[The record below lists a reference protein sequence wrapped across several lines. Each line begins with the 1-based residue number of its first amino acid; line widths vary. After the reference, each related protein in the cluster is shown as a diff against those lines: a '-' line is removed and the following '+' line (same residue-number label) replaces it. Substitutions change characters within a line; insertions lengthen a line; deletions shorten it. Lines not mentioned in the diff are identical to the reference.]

1 MFLKADL
8 SEFTIA
14 SKGRDLDIPG
24 CQITLAMYR
33 PIKIADL
40 ELSEPIPEFNGLSEY
55 AFLQLLLRWHSQ
67 PFGSIRV
74 PVRGDRCVIADIV
87 AKVMEDQSDGLIY
100 KILHLAVENLVPG
113 DHWNVKHLL
122 TLLPSVPLVPPPTV
136 SVAVCTRDRTEDLAL
151 CLTALG
157 ELDHAPLEI
166 LVIDNAPGT
175 NATRDLVE
183 TSFPEVRYILEPR
196 PGLDHARNRAITE
209 ARGEILAYT
218 DDDVIVDARWTG
230 SIVTLFGSDSD
241 IMAVTGL
248 VVPYELETEPQQLF
262 EQYGGFGRGFVRK
275 WYRADEAGRRHLARQ
290 HAGSGKYGTGANMAY
305 RRAVF
310 PEIGVFDPALDVG
323 TVTNGGGDLDMFFR
337 VLKYGHTLV
346 YEPAA
351 IVRHRHRRDYAHLRA
366 QITNNGIGFFSHLVR
381 NSLEFP
387 EERKGLAWLGL
398 WWFWEWNFRRGLKSL
413 FKPGDIPRE
422 LIFAELRGS
431 FTGLFR
437 YGNARA
443 NAKVWSA
450 EYEAGVKLIEC
461 MPNRKLPVKEPDHGV
476 AVRRV
481 EVTDPAGPIDDVT
494 NYFATRVYV
503 TRHGKAVG
511 VVNIINRYRAISA
524 VRAADEI
531 VQALGL
537 ELLRPVGAEGFVA
550 TWVEAMTEIKQ
561 CIDGRES
568 GGKEQSPVRF
578 SASIV
583 VATFDRPDSLRECLG
598 SLCRQQTSRSFE
610 IVVVD
615 NRPQSGKTP
624 PVVAEFPGVRLVSEP
639 RGGLSYARN
648 TGFAASTGDIFVC
661 TDDDV
666 IAPQD
671 WLENLLAPFS
681 RNDVMLVTGNVLPA
695 ELESPSQVEFE
706 NYGGLGKGFQRRE
719 FNRKWFDS
727 FRRKAVPTWTIG
739 ATANAAVRAT
749 ILQDPAVGLLDEVL
763 GAGTPAG
770 CSEDTYLFYKTL
782 KAGHTIIYEP
792 TAFVWHK
799 HRANEQALHKQI
811 YSYSTGHAA
820 YNLTTF
826 LRDQDGRGLVRIWV
840 EIPSYQIKQLLR
852 WLRGSRERS
861 LRTILLEIRGNAFGP
876 ISLWKSRRRVK
887 RLGAGPPHLPA
898 EPQLTHQPASA
909 GSPEGSADEDERL
922 TRRVE
927 AMRTLTVSNQ
937 NLKVA
942 NDHQH

>member
-1 MFLKADL
+1 
-8 SEFTIA
+8 
-14 SKGRDLDIPG
+14 
-24 CQITLAMYR
+24 MYR

-40 ELSEPIPEFNGLSEY
+40 ELSEPIPEFNGLGDY
-55 AFLQLLLRWHSQ
+55 ALLQLLLRWHSQ
-67 PFGSIRV
+67 PFGSITV
-74 PVRGDRCVIADIV
+74 PVRGDRCLISDIV
-87 AKVMEDQSDGLIY
+87 AKVLEDHSGGLLY
-100 KILHLAVENLVPG
+100 QILHLAVQNSVLG
-113 DHWNVKHLL
+113 GHWNVKHLL
-122 TLLPSVPLVPPPTV
+122 TLFPLVPRVPPPTV

-157 ELDHAPLEI
+157 KLDHSPLEI
-166 LVIDNAPGT
+166 LVIDNAPKT

-183 TSFPEVRYILEPR
+183 TSFPEARYILEPR
-196 PGLDHARNRAITE
+196 PGLDHARNRAIAE

-230 SIVTLFGSDSD
+230 SIATIFGSDSD

-262 EQYGGFGRGFVRK
+262 EKYGGFGRGFVRK
-275 WYRADEAGRRHLARQ
+275 WYRADEAERRHLARQ
-290 HAGSGKYGTGANMAY
+290 HAGSGKFGTGANMAY

-337 VLKYGHTLV
+337 VLKHGHTLV

-351 IVRHRHRRDYAHLRA
+351 IVRHRHRRDYAHLHT

-381 NSLEFP
+381 NALEFP
-387 EERKGLAWLGL
+387 EERKGLAGLGL
-398 WWFWEWNFRRGLKSL
+398 WWFCEWNLRRGLKSL

-422 LIFAELRGS
+422 LVFAELRGS

-437 YGNARA
+437 YGKARA
-443 NAKVWSA
+443 NAKASPVQYGPGFDMA
-450 EYEAGVKLIEC
+450 ECFPDRNSSVKS
-461 MPNRKLPVKEPDHGV
+461 PDHGV

-494 NYFATRVYV
+494 DYFATRVYV
-503 TRHGKAVG
+503 TRHGRAVG
-511 VVNIINRYRAISA
+511 VVNITNRYRAISA
-524 VRAADEI
+524 VRVADEI
-531 VQALGL
+531 VQAIGL
-537 ELLRPVGAEGFVA
+537 ELLRPVGAENFVA

-561 CIDGRES
+561 SIGGCEGR
-568 GGKEQSPVRF
+568 GPEQFPVRL

-583 VATFDRPDSLRECLG
+583 VATFDRPDSLRECLS
-598 SLCRQQTSRSFE
+598 SLCRQQTSSSFE
-610 IVVVD
+610 VVVVD

-624 PVVAEFPGVRLVSEP
+624 PVVAEFPGVRLVSEQ

-648 TGFAASTGDIFVC
+648 TGFAASTGDVFVC

-666 IAPQD
+666 IAPPD

-719 FNRKWFDS
+719 FNRKWFNS

-739 ATANAAVRAT
+739 ATANAAVRAAM
-749 ILQDPAVGLLDEVL
+749 LRDPAVGLLDEGL

-799 HRANEQALHKQI
+799 HRANDQALHKQI

-826 LRDQDGRGLVRIWV
+826 LRDHDGRGLVRICV
-840 EIPSYQIKQLLR
+840 EIPTYQIKQLLR
-852 WLRGSRERS
+852 WLRGSRSRS

-887 RLGAGPPHLPA
+887 RLGASPPHLPA
-898 EPQLTHQPASA
+898 QPRLTPQPACA
-909 GSPEGSADEDERL
+909 GGPETSADEAERL

-927 AMRTLTVSNQ
+927 AMKTPTVSNKELEASQ
-937 NLKVA
+937 
-942 NDHQH
+942 

>member
-1 MFLKADL
+1 
-8 SEFTIA
+8 
-14 SKGRDLDIPG
+14 
-24 CQITLAMYR
+24 
-33 PIKIADL
+33 
-40 ELSEPIPEFNGLSEY
+40 
-55 AFLQLLLRWHSQ
+55 
-67 PFGSIRV
+67 
-74 PVRGDRCVIADIV
+74 
-87 AKVMEDQSDGLIY
+87 MEDQSDRLLY
-100 KILHLAVENLVPG
+100 QMLHLAVENLVPA

-122 TLLPSVPLVPPPTV
+122 TLLPPVPEVPPPTV

-157 ELDHAPLEI
+157 KLDHAPLEI
-166 LVIDNAPGT
+166 LVIDNAPRT

-196 PGLDHARNRAITE
+196 PGLDHARNRAIAE
-209 ARGEILAYT
+209 ARGEVLAYT
-218 DDDVIVDARWTG
+218 DDDVIVDARWTW

-241 IMAVTGL
+241 IMAITGL

-275 WYRADEAGRRHLARQ
+275 WYRADKAERRHLARQ

-351 IVRHRHRRDYAHLRA
+351 IVRHRHRRDYAHLRT

-387 EERKGLAWLGL
+387 EERKGLAGLGL
-398 WWFWEWNFRRGLKSL
+398 WWFWEWNLRRGLRSL

-422 LIFAELRGS
+422 LVFAELRGS

-450 EYEAGVKLIEC
+450 EYETEVDMIER
-461 MPNRKLPVKEPDHGV
+461 MPNRKLPVESPDHGV

-481 EVTDPAGPIDDVT
+481 EVTDPAGPIVDVT
-494 NYFATRVYV
+494 DYFATRVYV
-503 TRHGKAVG
+503 TRHGRAVG

-531 VQALGL
+531 VQAIGL
-537 ELLRPVGAEGFVA
+537 ELLRPVGAESFVA

-561 CIDGRES
+561 SIDGRES
-568 GGKEQSPVRF
+568 CGTEQLPLRF

-598 SLCRQQTSRSFE
+598 SLCRQKTSRSFE

-624 PVVAEFPGVRLVSEP
+624 PVVAEFSGIRLVSEP

-719 FNRKWFDS
+719 FNRKWFNS

-749 ILQDPAVGLLDEVL
+749 ILQDPAVGLLDEAL

-770 CSEDTYLFYKTL
+770 CSEDTYLFYKIL

-799 HRANEQALHKQI
+799 HRANDQALHKQI
-811 YSYSTGHAA
+811 YSYSTGHSA

-826 LRDQDGRGLVRIWV
+826 LRDRDGRGLVRIWV
-840 EIPSYQIKQLLR
+840 EIPSYQIKQLLH
-852 WLRGSRERS
+852 WLRGSRGRS

-898 EPQLTHQPASA
+898 EPQLTPQPASV
-909 GSPEGSADEDERL
+909 GGPEWCADEDERL

-927 AMRTLTVSNQ
+927 ATKTLTVSNQ
-937 NLKVA
+937 NLKAA
-942 NDHQH
+942 NDH

>member
-1 MFLKADL
+1 
-8 SEFTIA
+8 
-14 SKGRDLDIPG
+14 
-24 CQITLAMYR
+24 MYR
-33 PIKIADL
+33 PIKVADL
-40 ELSEPIPEFNGLSEY
+40 ELSKPIPEFNGLGDY

-67 PFGSIRV
+67 PFGSIMV
-74 PVRGDRCVIADIV
+74 PVRGDRCEGSEVV
-87 AKVMEDQSDGLIY
+87 AKVLEEHSAEMLYQL
-100 KILHLAVENLVPG
+100 LHLAVASSVPG
-113 DHWNVKHLL
+113 EQWNVKHLL
-122 TLLPSVPLVPPPTV
+122 TLLPMKPRVPLPTV
-136 SVAVCTRDRTEDLAL
+136 SVAVCTHDRTEELSL

-157 ELDHAPLEI
+157 KLDHAPLEI
-166 LVIDNAPGT
+166 LVIDNAPRT

-183 TSFPEVRYILEPR
+183 NSFPEARYILEPR
-196 PGLDHARNRAITE
+196 PGLDQARNRAIAE

-230 SIVTLFGSDSD
+230 SIATLFGSDSD

-262 EQYGGFGRGFVRK
+262 EKYGGFGRGFVRK
-275 WYRADEAGRRHLARQ
+275 WYRADEAERRHLARQ
-290 HAGSGKYGTGANMAY
+290 HAGSGKFGTGANMAY

-310 PEIGVFDPALDVG
+310 SEIGVFDPALDVG

-351 IVRHRHRRDYAHLRA
+351 IVRHRHRRDYGHLHT

-381 NSLEFP
+381 NALEFP
-387 EERKGLAWLGL
+387 EERKGLAGLGL
-398 WWFWEWNFRRGLKSL
+398 WWFWEWNLCRGLKSL

-422 LIFAELRGS
+422 LVFAELRGS

-437 YGNARA
+437 YGKARA
-443 NAKVWSA
+443 NAKASPG
-450 EYEAGVKLIEC
+450 EYGPGVDMIDLL
-461 MPNRKLPVKEPDHGV
+461 PDRKSPVKSPDHGV

-494 NYFATRVYV
+494 DYFATRVYV
-503 TRHGKAVG
+503 TRHGRAVG
-511 VVNIINRYRAISA
+511 VVNITNRYRAISA
-524 VRAADEI
+524 VRVADEI
-531 VQALGL
+531 VQAIGL
-537 ELLRPVGAEGFVA
+537 ELLRPVGAENFVA

-561 CIDGRES
+561 SIGGCEGR
-568 GGKEQSPVRF
+568 GPEQFPVRL

-583 VATFDRPDSLRECLG
+583 VATFDRPDSLRECLS
-598 SLCRQQTSRSFE
+598 SLCRQQTSSSFE
-610 IVVVD
+610 VVVVD

-624 PVVAEFPGVRLVSEP
+624 PVVAEFPGVRLASEP

-666 IAPQD
+666 IAPPD

-719 FNRKWFDS
+719 FNRKWFNS

-739 ATANAAVRAT
+739 ATANTAVRAAM
-749 ILQDPAVGLLDEVL
+749 LRDPAVGLLDEAL

-799 HRANEQALHKQI
+799 HRVNDQALHKQI
-811 YSYSTGHAA
+811 YSYSIGHAA

-826 LRDQDGRGLVRIWV
+826 MLDHDARGLVRICV
-840 EIPSYQIKQLLR
+840 EIPSYQIQQLLR
-852 WLRGSRERS
+852 WLRGSRSRS
-861 LRTILLEIRGNAFGP
+861 LRTILLEIQGNVLGP
-876 ISLWKSRRRVK
+876 LTLWKSRRRVK
-887 RLGAGPPHLPA
+887 RLGASQPYLPV
-898 EPQLTHQPASA
+898 EPRGTSQPAHA
-909 GSPEGSADEDERL
+909 GSPETSAG
-922 TRRVE
+922 E
-927 AMRTLTVSNQ
+927 AVQMTTEAEAVNPPASANPTLEASR
-937 NLKVA
+937 
-942 NDHQH
+942 